1 MHISQRNQIIFTYKL
16 PSHFINNSKNIGNK
30 LEDFEIL
37 QIFGKG
43 AYGYVAKVKSK
54 INLEIYALKKNFK
67 KKMKKVEK
75 LMLNNELLFLR
86 AFDHPN
92 VCKCLTT
99 FEENDCTYIVM
110 KLFNNKDLYRFMQA
124 NNLLNIKIN
133 EDTLW
138 DIFHQCLEGLLYI
151 HSKGVIHRD
160 IKLTN
165 ILMDDKGNIQI
176 GDFGISL
183 VMNMSQTR
191 IFTHTLFFIIKK
203 LPKRIFIYKKIKII
217 Y

>member
-1 MHISQRNQIIFTYKL
+1 
-16 PSHFINNSKNIGNK
+16 
-30 LEDFEIL
+30 
-37 QIFGKG
+37 
-43 AYGYVAKVKSK
+43 
-54 INLEIYALKKNFK
+54 
-67 KKMKKVEK
+67 
-75 LMLNNELLFLR
+75 
-86 AFDHPN
+86 
-92 VCKCLTT
+92 
-99 FEENDCTYIVM
+99 M

-191 IFTHTLFFIIKK
+191 IFTHNPDQIKFILFDKKK
-203 LPKRIFIYKKIKII
+203 LEH
-217 Y
+217 